1 MAATNSMATGASGR
15 AVSGEAKRGL
25 FMGGNIARDLEP
37 LNRSATIEKATWEI
51 ADVSTSASPG
61 RLLSRAQ

>member
-15 AVSGEAKRGL
+15 AVSDEAKRGF
-25 FMGGNIARDLEP
+25 FMGRNIARVFGA
-37 LNRSATIEKATWEI
+37 LNRSTTIEKATWEI